1 MKKLMMVLFVATTVL
16 ASCSKESKLNRKIDG
31 TWDVVTI
38 SGVAPSA
45 IGITSLTIAFSKDKK
60 GKGTY
65 TTTMVGATG
74 SDTGTGTYE
83 LTDDTKITMTNTPAA
98 GEVATADVSTVTDY
112 SKTDMTLTD
121 TDNTVIVLK
130 KK

>member
-1 MKKLMMVLFVATTVL
+1 MMVLFVATTVL

-45 IGITSLTIAFSKDKK
+45 FGVTTFTIAFSKDKK
-60 GKGTY
+60 GTGTY

-74 SDTGTGTYE
+74 TDTGTGTYE
-83 LTDDTKITMTNTPAA
+83 LTDDTKITMTNTPDA

-121 TDNTVIVLK
+121 SDNAVIVLK